1 MFCSGA
7 RGSYPRTART
17 PPYYP
22 GGMPRSAR
30 SLDSIKGLVSAW
42 LDTSARVCY
51 IIITSSCWQISVSR
65 AHLHFSLRPLSRR
78 AQDVFLF
85 SAFPRGANSVSSSD
99 GIIAAVGSTDTSL
112 QRVSLQLTPLNSARS
127 KGCRFNL
134 HPLNTACS
142 IGGRFN
148 LPLQPWASAH
158 RINGS
163 QMAHKR
169 LAFGPGPSL

>member
-1 MFCSGA
+1 MPPAQKGSLRSRLSRPADSPYSIAVSVGRLKSAFLFCSGA

-17 PPYYP
+17 PPYSP
-22 GGMPRSAR
+22 DGMPRSAR
-30 SLDSIKGLVSAW
+30 SLDSIKGRVSAW

-51 IIITSSCWQISVSR
+51 IIIASSCWQISVFR

-127 KGCRFNL
+127 KGCHFNL
-134 HPLNTACS
+134 HP
-142 IGGRFN
+142 
-148 LPLQPWASAH
+148 
-158 RINGS
+158 
-163 QMAHKR
+163 
-169 LAFGPGPSL
+169 